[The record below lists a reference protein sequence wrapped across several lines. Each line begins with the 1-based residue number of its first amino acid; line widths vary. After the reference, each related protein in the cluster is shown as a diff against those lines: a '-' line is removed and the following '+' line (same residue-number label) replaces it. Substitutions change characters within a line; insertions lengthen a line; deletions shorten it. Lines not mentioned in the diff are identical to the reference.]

1 MEFDLELLIARQ
13 TILTTKAR
21 IENSISDIEKKS
33 PHRTDYLIPMRN
45 SAERLLHAHF
55 VFDTLDK
62 EYRVAR
68 QRNADLQYKLLIL
81 WQEHEKLKKDYAEM
95 QELWQE
101 IRTD

>member
-1 MEFDLELLIARQ
+1 MDFDLELLIARQ

-21 IENSISDIEKKS
+21 IEISIGEIEQKA
-33 PHRTDYLIPMRN
+33 PNRTDYLVPMRN

-55 VFDTLDK
+55 VFDTLEK
-62 EYRVAR
+62 EFRVAR

-95 QELWQE
+95 QELWKE
-101 IRTD
+101 V